1 MAVAVGCFVEA
12 PGNPVAADELIKEI
26 AAIAGRAPTQK
37 RTVLFR
43 GMEPFQDMRLQYRSP
58 YDTLSVEARRV
69 DDVAGNDAPLL
80 DAQIWARIIGK
91 ADDIATRRGYR
102 REVETP
108 ELQDGAEDTEYE
120 AEPSTTEVAEGVG
133 EIEGVG
139 SVETRPPE

>member
-102 REVETP
+102 REVETACSSP
-108 ELQDGAEDTEYE
+108 SSFTPFAANISELF
-120 AEPSTTEVAEGVG
+120 
-133 EIEGVG
+133 G
-139 SVETRPPE
+139 SLEKPPLAALSFLLGC